1 MNIEVFGALSS
12 PYRVEIIQ
20 MLRSGELT
28 AGEIVEQFDIAQ
40 PSVSRH
46 LDVLKKAD
54 LVISNKKGT
63 QIFYSLNEET
73 LKELLIFTAKLLPD

>member
-1 MNIEVFGALSS
+1 MNSEVFGALSS
-12 PYRVEIIQ
+12 PYRIEIVQ

-46 LDVLKKAD
+46 LDVLKKAG
-54 LVISNKKGT
+54 LLTACKKGT
-63 QIFYSLNEET
+63 QVFYSLNEDT
-73 LKELLIFTAKLLPD
+73 LKDLLIFTAKLLPA

>member
-1 MNIEVFGALSS
+1 MNIEVLGALSS